1 MVTDALG
8 RLGTVLL
15 LGGTSEIGLAIISAM
30 ADRGLSTVVLAGR
43 RPAALEDAAVPLRS
57 AGLRV
62 ATHAFDADRVDQH
75 EALIDDVVASHGDLD
90 VTIVAFG
97 VLGDQ
102 MQGEKDPHAAVAVAR
117 TNFIGGISVLTVLGR
132 RLREQGHGKII
143 VLSSVAGEHVRRSNY
158 IYGASKA
165 GLDGFALALGEAL
178 IGTGASVL
186 VVRPG
191 FVRTRMTTGLAV
203 PPLSTTPAQVAD
215 AVLKGVRRNASVI
228 WVPAS
233 LRGVISVLRHLP
245 RSVVRRIPV

>member
-8 RLGTVLL
+8 RLRTVLL
-15 LGGTSEIGLAIISAM
+15 LGGTSEIGLAIVSAM
-30 ADRGLSTVVLAGR
+30 AGRGLNTVVLAGR
-43 RPAALEDAAVPLRS
+43 RPAALEAAAVPLRS

-62 ATHAFDADRVDQH
+62 AAHAFDADLVDEH
-75 EALIDDVVASHGDLD
+75 EALIADVVARYGDLD
-90 VTIVAFG
+90 ATIVAFG

-102 MQGEKDPHAAVAVAR
+102 MQGENDPHAAVAVAR
-117 TNFIGGISVLTVLGR
+117 TNFVGGISVLTVLGR

-178 IGTGASVL
+178 MGTGASVL

-191 FVRTRMTTGLAV
+191 FVRTRMTTGLAI

-215 AVLKGVRRNASVI
+215 AVLQGLRRNASII

-245 RSVVRRIPV
+245 RNVVRRIPV

>member
-8 RLGTVLL
+8 RPRTALL
-15 LGGTSEIGLAIISAM
+15 LGGTSEIGLAIVGAM
-30 ADRGLSTVVLAGR
+30 AARGLSTVVLAGR
-43 RPAALEDAAVPLRS
+43 RPAALEAAAAPLRS
-57 AGLRV
+57 AGLHV
-62 ATHAFDADRVDQH
+62 AVHAFDADRVDQH
-75 EALIDDVVASHGDLD
+75 EALIDDVVARHGDVD

-102 MQGEKDPHAAVAVAR
+102 MQGENDPHAAVAVAH
-117 TNFIGGISVLTVLGR
+117 TNFIGGVSVLTVLGR
-132 RLREQGHGKII
+132 RLREQGHGKLI

-178 IGTGASVL
+178 MGTGASVL

-191 FVRTRMTTGLAV
+191 FVRTRMTTGLAT
-203 PPLSTTPAQVAD
+203 PPLSTAPAEVAD
-215 AVLKGVRRNASVI
+215 AVILGLRRNAAII

-233 LRGVISVLRHLP
+233 MRVVMSILRHLP
-245 RSVVRRIPV
+245 RFVVRRIPL